1 MWQNKKM
8 YPLPDHSLLFRSSP
22 YPYLVMA
29 IDLTIIDANDACLRS
44 VQRTREEIVGLHV
57 FEAFPPDPS
66 DPDLTNIREVKA
78 SLETA
83 IATRKPHTT
92 PFLRYS
98 VPVETAAGVKF
109 VERFWNAVHNPG
121 PARRWQ
127 RCVRLPERHRCNG
140 PLPLRPQ
147 IAKRIFTA

>member
-57 FEAFPPDPS
+57 FEASPPNPS
-66 DPDLTNIREVKA
+66 DPDSTNIREVKA
-78 SLETA
+78 SLFGNGDCHA
-83 IATRKPHTT
+83 QAAHYAVSALFGTR
-92 PFLRYS
+92 
-98 VPVETAAGVKF
+98 
-109 VERFWNAVHNPG
+109 
-121 PARRWQ
+121 
-127 RCVRLPERHRCNG
+127 
-140 PLPLRPQ
+140 
-147 IAKRIFTA
+147 